1 MRCRRCQSTI
11 VESHVE
17 KTHASAQTW
26 VRCSLCGSTS
36 IFTTPATANDR
47 GTESGTDAIDR
58 PDIINDV
65 SGHDASGDNAFEV
78 MPTSSSALRF

>member
-11 VESHVE
+11 VESHVD
-17 KTHASAQTW
+17 KTDASAQTW

-36 IFTTPATANDR
+36 IFTTPVSASVTDR
-47 GTESGTDAIDR
+47 GGEFTTDTVET
-58 PDIINDV
+58 PDA
-65 SGHDASGDNAFEV
+65 SHDAPTDNAFEV